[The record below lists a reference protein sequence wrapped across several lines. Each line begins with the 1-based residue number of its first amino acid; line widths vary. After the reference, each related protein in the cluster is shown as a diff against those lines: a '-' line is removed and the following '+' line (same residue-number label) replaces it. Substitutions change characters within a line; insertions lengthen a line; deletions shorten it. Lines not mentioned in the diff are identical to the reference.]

1 MSVLKKGMSGAP
13 VKRLQQKLGIS
24 DDGIFGSGT
33 EKAVREFQ
41 QANGLGVDGIAGP
54 ETFSAMGL
62 NELVLLRVGSR
73 GNLVKKLQEALGI
86 DADGRF
92 GPGTKKAV
100 MEYQEANGLVADGM
114 AGPKTLASID
124 AFKSSFNEETIQN
137 PELRADEEGFEAEPM
152 PEIKGTEYVKGAA
165 AEAAPEKSLWGRV
178 KGWFS

>member
-24 DDGIFGSGT
+24 DDGIFGPGT
-33 EKAVREFQ
+33 ERAVREFQ
-41 QANGLGVDGIAGP
+41 EKNGLGVDGIAGP

-100 MEYQEANGLVADGM
+100 MEYQEAHGLAADGM

-137 PELRADEEGFEAEPM
+137 SELRSDEESFEAEPM
-152 PEIKGTEYVKGAA
+152 PEIKGTEYVKGAT
-165 AEAAPEKSLWGRV
+165 AEAAPEKSLWSRV